1 MKKNEKI
8 KKHNFSFKKE
18 SPSPTYSLRFV
29 CVLNIGT
36 EYYNFKFTDVEILGS
51 LGIAQCVLIKTS
63 KSSLFTNV
71 PAYIK
76 TTQFVDICESQI
88 LAVFVLHSYFKNAQL
103 TCTYSLCLYFLQKE
117 IDSKAAH
124 KNAGEI
130 GSRFKGSVSNQF
142 YQHFTSIFFANIL
155 LPKKNQTPTAKAERK
170 TAKEHFHT
178 KKLSVKC

>member
-36 EYYNFKFTDVEILGS
+36 EYLKFTDVEILGS

-88 LAVFVLHSYFKNAQL
+88 IAVFVLHSYFKNAQL
-103 TCTYSLCLYFLQKE
+103 TCTYNLCLYFLQKKKLTQKLL
-117 IDSKAAH
+117 IKMLVILAPGLRDQ
-124 KNAGEI
+124 
-130 GSRFKGSVSNQF
+130 SVIN
-142 YQHFTSIFFANIL
+142 FTNIL
-155 LPKKNQTPTAKAERK
+155 PASFLPISFCQKKIRHQLQKQ
-170 TAKEHFHT
+170 KE
-178 KKLSVKC
+178 KLQKNTFIQKSCP